1 MINIRDIRS
10 LFIDPFSLFALN
22 KGLLTNNITFII
34 SKSRFFT
41 YKSHAHYIQTKNI
54 HSPQDL
60 DTIADWFILPCD
72 FVIVEVL
79 RHNKSNTI

>member
-1 MINIRDIRS
+1 MFIYEFQIPVFWIINV
-10 LFIDPFSLFALN
+10 
-22 KGLLTNNITFII
+22 
-34 SKSRFFT
+34 
-41 YKSHAHYIQTKNI
+41 HYIQTKNI

-79 RHNKSNTI
+79 RHNKSNTV

>member
-1 MINIRDIRS
+1 M
-10 LFIDPFSLFALN
+10 
-22 KGLLTNNITFII
+22 
-34 SKSRFFT
+34 T
-41 YKSHAHYIQTKNI
+41 YKSHAHYVQTKNI